1 MMTLAR
7 VISEH
12 WHAVERDLISL
23 GYHADDIGTKLS
35 VWELVSIVI
44 AAPPGS
50 AVFHAGGGWS
60 KEAEM
65 LANLSE
71 QQAGVIQLDSRYTRP
86 GVDDAARVP
95 TSDIQRL
102 ANYSGIALEPMTV
115 EELTRTLKER
125 QEAARAAGIADLTS
139 LADDGLGPGSSLG
152 GDKHQGMSQS
162 YFGIAGEMS

>member
-1 MMTLAR
+1 MITLAR

-44 AAPPGS
+44 ASPPGS

-71 QQAGVIQLDSRYTRP
+71 QQAGVIKLDSRYTRP
-86 GVDDAARVP
+86 GVDDIAKVP
-95 TSDIQRL
+95 TSDIERL
-102 ANYSGIALEPMTV
+102 PHYSGVALQPMTV
-115 EELTRTLKER
+115 EELTRTLRER

-139 LADDGLGPGSSLG
+139 LPDDGLGPGTSLG
-152 GDKHQGMSQS
+152 GDKHQGLDQGF
-162 YFGIAGEMS
+162 FGGGS